1 MTTMR
6 NPQNALGAPHPG
18 NSLVNSAVNSAVD
31 SRADSGPDSVHGSTL
46 DPTPEKKSER
56 IDDLQLAV
64 DSLAAFPARG
74 ATGGSDVTERLAA
87 VADLC
92 RSVDAV
98 LDSLVVQAAAEAA
111 EEGWT
116 AARMAAEHSGY
127 YARLQRALL
136 PAGGVG
142 TGLTEQ

>member
-1 MTTMR
+1 MR
-6 NPQNALGAPHPG
+6 NLR
-18 NSLVNSAVNSAVD
+18 NSL
-31 SRADSGPDSVHGSTL
+31 
-46 DPTPEKKSER
+46 PENRSDV

-64 DSLAAFPARG
+64 DSLSAFPARNAASG
-74 ATGGSDVTERLAA
+74 ADVTERLAA
-87 VADLC
+87 VAELC

-127 YARLQRALL
+127 YARLRRALL
-136 PAGGVG
+136 PAGVSA
-142 TGLTEQ
+142 GLTQQ

>member
-1 MTTMR
+1 LVLEKNMR
-6 NPQNALGAPHPG
+6 NSP
-18 NSLVNSAVNSAVD
+18 SE
-31 SRADSGPDSVHGSTL
+31 SR
-46 DPTPEKKSER
+46 SEI

-64 DSLAAFPARG
+64 ESLAAFPSRNA
-74 ATGGSDVTERLAA
+74 ASAADVTERLAA
-87 VADLC
+87 VAELC

-136 PAGGVG
+136 LAGAGA
-142 TGLTEQ
+142 GLTRQ

>member
-1 MTTMR
+1 MR
-6 NPQNALGAPHPG
+6 NSPA
-18 NSLVNSAVNSAVD
+18 
-31 SRADSGPDSVHGSTL
+31 
-46 DPTPEKKSER
+46 EKRSDA

-64 DSLAAFPARG
+64 DSLAAFPSGKAG
-74 ATGGSDVTERLAA
+74 AADVTERLAA
-87 VADLC
+87 VAELC

-98 LDSLVVQAAAEAA
+98 LDSLVVRAAAEAA

-136 PAGGVG
+136 PAGAAA
-142 TGLTEQ
+142 GLTQQ

>member
-1 MTTMR
+1 MR
-6 NPQNALGAPHPG
+6 NFPAENRPDAL
-18 NSLVNSAVNSAVD
+18 
-31 SRADSGPDSVHGSTL
+31 
-46 DPTPEKKSER
+46 
-56 IDDLQLAV
+56 DDLQLAV
-64 DSLAAFPARG
+64 DSLAAFPSRNAASG
-74 ATGGSDVTERLAA
+74 ADVTERLAA

-116 AARMAAEHSGY
+116 AARMAAEHSAY

-136 PAGGVG
+136 PATAGA
-142 TGLTEQ
+142 GLTQQ

>member
-1 MTTMR
+1 MR
-6 NPQNALGAPHPG
+6 NCLSENQPDT
-18 NSLVNSAVNSAVD
+18 V
-31 SRADSGPDSVHGSTL
+31 ADL
-46 DPTPEKKSER
+46 R
-56 IDDLQLAV
+56 FAV
-64 DSLAAFPARG
+64 DSLAAFPARNAAGG
-74 ATGGSDVTERLAA
+74 ADVTERLAA

-136 PAGGVG
+136 PAAVG
-142 TGLTEQ
+142 ARLTQQ

>member
-6 NPQNALGAPHPG
+6 NPQNASGAPQPG
-18 NSLVNSAVNSAVD
+18 NSEGHSEAVSGVVSGAV
-31 SRADSGPDSVHGSTL
+31 SGIA
-46 DPTPEKKSER
+46 PTPECAPEKKSEKV
-56 IDDLQLAV
+56 DDLQLAV

-74 ATGGSDVTERLAA
+74 ADGGADVNERLAA
-87 VADLC
+87 VAELC

-136 PAGGVG
+136 PAGGG
-142 TGLTEQ
+142 TGAGLTEQ

>member
-1 MTTMR
+1 MR
-6 NPQNALGAPHPG
+6 NSPSEGRPN
-18 NSLVNSAVNSAVD
+18 
-31 SRADSGPDSVHGSTL
+31 TL
-46 DPTPEKKSER
+46 DG
-56 IDDLQLAV
+56 LQLAV
-64 DSLAAFPARG
+64 DSLSAFPARN
-74 ATGGSDVTERLAA
+74 APGGSDVTERLAA
-87 VADLC
+87 VAELC

-136 PAGGVG
+136 PAGAGA
-142 TGLTEQ
+142 GLTQQ

>member
-1 MTTMR
+1 M
-6 NPQNALGAPHPG
+6 QNCLSEDLPGA
-18 NSLVNSAVNSAVD
+18 
-31 SRADSGPDSVHGSTL
+31 
-46 DPTPEKKSER
+46 

-64 DSLAAFPARG
+64 DSLAAFPARNPAGG
-74 ATGGSDVTERLAA
+74 AAVTERLAA
-87 VADLC
+87 VAELC

-127 YARLQRALL
+127 YARLRRALL
-136 PAGGVG
+136 PVAGGAG
-142 TGLTEQ
+142 SMQQ

>member
-1 MTTMR
+1 M
-6 NPQNALGAPHPG
+6 AE
-18 NSLVNSAVNSAVD
+18 
-31 SRADSGPDSVHGSTL
+31 SR
-46 DPTPEKKSER
+46 SEV

-64 DSLAAFPARG
+64 DSLAAFPARTAAGG
-74 ATGGSDVTERLAA
+74 ADVTERLAA

-127 YARLQRALL
+127 YARLRRALL
-136 PAGGVG
+136 PAGAGA
-142 TGLTEQ
+142 GLTEQ

>member
-1 MTTMR
+1 MSKMR
-6 NPQNALGAPHPG
+6 DRQNAQAERRTG
-18 NSLVNSAVNSAVD
+18 NSVAE
-31 SRADSGPDSVHGSTL
+31 SR
-46 DPTPEKKSER
+46 SEV

-64 DSLAAFPARG
+64 DSLAAFPARTAAGG
-74 ATGGSDVTERLAA
+74 ADVTERLAA

-127 YARLQRALL
+127 YARLRRALL
-136 PAGGVG
+136 PAGAGA
-142 TGLTEQ
+142 GLTEQ

>member
-1 MTTMR
+1 MR
-6 NPQNALGAPHPG
+6 NFPSEN
-18 NSLVNSAVNSAVD
+18 
-31 SRADSGPDSVHGSTL
+31 RPDTL
-46 DPTPEKKSER
+46 
-56 IDDLQLAV
+56 DDLQLAV
-64 DSLAAFPARG
+64 DSLAAFPSRNA
-74 ATGGSDVTERLAA
+74 ASGSDVTERLAA

-136 PAGGVG
+136 PATAGA
-142 TGLTEQ
+142 GLTQQ